1 MNSNLK
7 DHIPMIYYFYLI
19 QSIQQANNGISM
31 LPPDIFSMEGMT
43 GLRTKHFY
51 NNMLRLENANL
62 LEIGCYKG
70 SSTCSFMHGNSASIT
85 CIDNW
90 NDFILNELHNHV
102 PKDGPI
108 QEFINNT
115 AIYKG
120 KKRFT
125 FYNEDCF
132 TIDTSKLDKFN
143 IYLYDGDHSYESQY
157 KALTYYIDRM
167 EDVFIFIVDDWNDE
181 RVRRGTMDAI
191 RDLGLNNVWHH
202 EIRLTQN
209 NEHTPPEEAYRS
221 WWNGCY
227 LCILKK

>member
-1 MNSNLK
+1 MDLTEK
-7 DHIPMIYYFYLI
+7 YKQHLI
-19 QSIQQANNGISM
+19 QSIQQANNGISS
-31 LPPDIFSMEGMT
+31 LPPEIFSMEGMT
-43 GLRTKHFY
+43 GFRTRHFY
-51 NNMLRLENANL
+51 NNVLRLENTNL

-70 SSTCSFMHGNSASIT
+70 SSTCSFMHNNSASIT

-90 NDFILNELHNHV
+90 HDFILNELHNNV
-102 PKDGPI
+102 QKDGPI

-115 AIYKG
+115 TIYKG
-120 KKRFT
+120 KNRFT

-143 IYLYDGDHSYESQY
+143 MYLYDGDHSYESQY

-181 RVRRGTMDAI
+181 PVRRGTMDAI
-191 RDLGLNNVWHH
+191 RDLGLNNVWNH

-209 NEHTPPEEAYRS
+209 NKHTPPDEAHRT

-227 LCILKK
+227 LCILTKGASS